1 MPIPKYDEMYR
12 AFLDC
17 LADGQLHRS
26 KEVKDTVAGV
36 FSVSEKERAEMLPS
50 GKQQL
55 FDNRIGWTRTYLK
68 KAGLVQSP
76 SRGIYVITPAGRQVL
91 NENPPQIDN
100 LYLQRFES
108 FRKFI
113 SPNNNEEIALST
125 PMEKV
130 SGKTPQDVLDEAF
143 QQINTTL
150 ADDLLSEVMK
160 QPPAFFEHLVV
171 KLLMQM
177 GYGGSVDNAGTVI
190 GQTGDEGIDGI
201 IREDKLGFSL
211 IYIQAKRWDC
221 DKTVGRPEIQKFVGA
236 LAGQGASKGLFI
248 TTAKFTKEARQYAEK
263 QHTTKVVL
271 VDGTTLAKLMMLQ
284 IIGKKS
290 EYGAL
295 PRLAKRGLRDCQYDA
310 EANLEASLKVG
321 KKKALSILATGAG
334 KTYLAC
340 LASYR
345 LLNYTPTKRVL
356 FLVDTSAARLFS
368 VHCDR

>member
-36 FSVSEKERAEMLPS
+36 FSVSKKERAEMLPS
-50 GKQQL
+50 GKQPL

-91 NENPPQIDN
+91 NENPRKIDN

-113 SPNNNEEIALST
+113 SPDGEDSGT
-125 PMEKV
+125 PAPAEKV
-130 SGKTPQDVLDEAF
+130 SGKTPQDILDEAF

-171 KLLMQM
+171 KLLTQM
-177 GYGGSVDNAGTVI
+177 GYGGSVDNAGAVI

-221 DKTVGRPEIQKFVGA
+221 DNTVGRPEIQKFVGA

-271 VDGTTLAKLMMLQ
+271 VDGTTLAKLM
-284 IIGKKS
+284 I
-290 EYGAL
+290 EYNLGVSTEATYKI
-295 PRLAKRGLRDCQYDA
+295 KRIDSDFFA
-310 EANLEASLKVG
+310 ED
-321 KKKALSILATGAG
+321 
-334 KTYLAC
+334 
-340 LASYR
+340 
-345 LLNYTPTKRVL
+345 P
-356 FLVDTSAARLFS
+356 D
-368 VHCDR
+368 

>member
-36 FSVSEKERAEMLPS
+36 FSVSKKERAEMLPS
-50 GKQQL
+50 GKQPL

-76 SRGIYVITPAGRQVL
+76 SRGIYVITPAGKQVL
-91 NENPPQIDN
+91 NENPHKIDN

-113 SPNNNEEIALST
+113 STDGEDSGT
-125 PMEKV
+125 PAPVEKV
-130 SGKTPQDVLDEAF
+130 SGKTPQDILDEAF

-150 ADDLLSEVMK
+150 ADDLLSEIMK
-160 QPPAFFEHLVV
+160 QPPVFFEHLVV
-171 KLLMQM
+171 KLLTRM
-177 GYGGSVDNAGTVI
+177 GYGGSIENAGTVI

-201 IREDKLGFSL
+201 IREDKLDFSL
-211 IYIQAKRWDC
+211 IYNQAKRWDC
-221 DKTVGRPEIQKFVGA
+221 DNTVGRPEIQKFVGA

-271 VDGTTLAKLMMLQ
+271 VDGTTLAKLM
-284 IIGKKS
+284 I
-290 EYGAL
+290 EYDLGVSTEATYEI
-295 PRLAKRGLRDCQYDA
+295 KRIDSDFFA
-310 EANLEASLKVG
+310 EDLG
-321 KKKALSILATGAG
+321 
-334 KTYLAC
+334 
-340 LASYR
+340 
-345 LLNYTPTKRVL
+345 
-356 FLVDTSAARLFS
+356 
-368 VHCDR
+368 

>member
-17 LADGQLHRS
+17 LADGQQHKS
-26 KEVKDTVAGV
+26 KEVKDAVAGV
-36 FSVSEKERAEMLPS
+36 FSVSEKERAELLPS

-76 SRGIYVITPAGRQVL
+76 SRGVYVITPAGRQVL
-91 NENPPQIDN
+91 DENPPQIDN
-100 LYLQRFES
+100 LFLQRFES

-113 SPNNNEEIALST
+113 SPNTEEAVTAIPA
-125 PMEKV
+125 EKV
-130 SGKTPQDVLDEAF
+130 SSKTPQDILDEAF

-150 ADDLLSEVMK
+150 ADDLLNEIMK
-160 QPPAFFEHLVV
+160 QSPVFFEHLVV
-171 KLLMQM
+171 KLLTQM
-177 GYGGSVDNAGTVI
+177 GYGGSVDNAGMVI

-221 DKTVGRPEIQKFVGA
+221 DKTVGRPELQKFVGA

-248 TTAKFTKEARQYAEK
+248 TTAKFTKEAYQYAEK

-271 VDGTTLAKLMMLQ
+271 VDGTTLAKLM
-284 IIGKKS
+284 I
-290 EYGAL
+290 EYNLGVSTEVTY
-295 PRLAKRGLRDCQYDA
+295 RIKRIDSDFFA
-310 EANLEASLKVG
+310 ED
-321 KKKALSILATGAG
+321 
-334 KTYLAC
+334 
-340 LASYR
+340 
-345 LLNYTPTKRVL
+345 
-356 FLVDTSAARLFS
+356 FD
-368 VHCDR
+368 

>member
-113 SPNNNEEIALST
+113 SPNNNEE
-125 PMEKV
+125 
-130 SGKTPQDVLDEAF
+130 
-143 QQINTTL
+143 TTL
-150 ADDLLSEVMK
+150 S
-160 QPPAFFEHLVV
+160 
-171 KLLMQM
+171 
-177 GYGGSVDNAGTVI
+177 
-190 GQTGDEGIDGI
+190 
-201 IREDKLGFSL
+201 
-211 IYIQAKRWDC
+211 
-221 DKTVGRPEIQKFVGA
+221 
-236 LAGQGASKGLFI
+236 
-248 TTAKFTKEARQYAEK
+248 
-263 QHTTKVVL
+263 
-271 VDGTTLAKLMMLQ
+271 LAK
-284 IIGKKS
+284 IPVIN
-290 EYGAL
+290 
-295 PRLAKRGLRDCQYDA
+295 D
-310 EANLEASLKVG
+310 VV
-321 KKKALSILATGAG
+321 IL
-334 KTYLAC
+334 
-340 LASYR
+340 
-345 LLNYTPTKRVL
+345 
-356 FLVDTSAARLFS
+356 
-368 VHCDR
+368 